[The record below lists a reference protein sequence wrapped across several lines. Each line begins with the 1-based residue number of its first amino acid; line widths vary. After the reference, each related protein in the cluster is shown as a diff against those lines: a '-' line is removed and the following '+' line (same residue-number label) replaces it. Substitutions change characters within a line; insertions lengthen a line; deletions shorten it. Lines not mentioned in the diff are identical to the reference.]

1 MKSCHALN
9 EGPQNSQT
17 HCSGLVELSCLARH
31 GKSAKEERLLLAKG
45 CEDRP
50 EGRGGLLHVAYA
62 HSDCASQTGCW
73 HPPARQDLV
82 RSFPICGADGDF
94 TAHMAAWHSTITARR
109 MCLRKE
115 CRSFMIR

>member
-45 CEDRP
+45 CED
-50 EGRGGLLHVAYA
+50 LLKGKA
-62 HSDCASQTGCW
+62 ASCTL
-73 HPPARQDLV
+73 PTPIPIARLRQAAGIP
-82 RSFPICGADGDF
+82 RS
-94 TAHMAAWHSTITARR
+94 AR
-109 MCLRKE
+109 
-115 CRSFMIR
+115 I